1 MTLFIFLQKSM
12 DLKEACVFHLC
23 ITFTSASVKSGIH
36 LSPVS
41 DRVDKTPNGWL
52 TEWVSSVPIRRKTL
66 SAFAVSILAGMY
78 MSGCQSF
85 SFWVQNICV
94 TFHVT
99 SMSQC
104 VKTVSSYVIF
114 MCLCTMYAHVT
125 SCIDMVHC
133 RLCANGYWHY
143 VMCIC
148 FSVYPC
154 AYMKHLKV
162 NVSEQCTE
170 VLLISINGLM
180 LH

>member
-1 MTLFIFLQKSM
+1 MESVCVLKLKIILFLFLQKSM

-23 ITFTSASVKSGIH
+23 ITFTSASVNSGIH

-78 MSGCQSF
+78 ISGCQSF

-99 SMSQC
+99 SISQC
-104 VKTVSSYVIF
+104 VKTVSSCVIF
-114 MCLCTMYAHVT
+114 MCLCTVYAHYFAHVPALT
-125 SCIDMVHC
+125 WCIAVYVQMDIDM
-133 RLCANGYWHY
+133 
-143 VMCIC
+143 M
-148 FSVYPC
+148 
-154 AYMKHLKV
+154 
-162 NVSEQCTE
+162 
-170 VLLISINGLM
+170 
-180 LH
+180 